1 MLAFAGSPLNTS
13 LLGIGVATGL
23 GALANVK
30 LVAPC
35 SMAATAS
42 SSCNLSR
49 AASTPNALLSFSV
62 LGFTISKCGCEMLFL
77 MSFLRF
83 LGFEAV
89 SRADVLR
96 PKMLK
101 FDLCLELGACFGV
114 GLADLVVVGEG
125 VDLSSGSMY
134 SMWRLVSA
142 ESASMDDVLTSYR
155 LAGVSGG

>member
-1 MLAFAGSPLNTS
+1 MLAFAASSFNTS
-13 LLGIGVATGL
+13 LLGIGMATGL

-42 SSCNLSR
+42 SSCNPSR
-49 AASTPNALLSFSV
+49 AASTPNALLSVPF

-114 GLADLVVVGEG
+114 GLVDLVVAGDG
-125 VDLSSGSMY
+125 VDLSSGRAY

-142 ESASMDDVLTSYR
+142 ESASMDDDFTSYG
-155 LAGVSGG
+155 LVGVSGG